1 VNILP
6 NGVKKWLML
15 QVWRV
20 QQIAAILSLIMLAVT
35 DALLIY
41 DKVSWRQGIFST
53 PYTGGLMILIGIGL
67 LIWGASI
74 VWDRKLK
81 MWREQMTVLV
91 EKNPYNKER
100 MASKEIVMYN
110 LMWLPMLEHIGKQDP
125 EVKAAAEALRGW
137 MKRVADDDPLVKKDI
152 EEILEFMGKGGS
164 GLVKLDKK

>member
-1 VNILP
+1 VDILP
-6 NGVKKWLML
+6 NGVKKWFML

-20 QQIAAILSLIMLAVT
+20 QQIATILSLVMLAVT
-35 DALLIY
+35 DALLVY
-41 DKVSWRQGIFST
+41 DKVSWRSGVFET
-53 PYTGGLMILIGIGL
+53 PYTGVVIILLAIGL
-67 LIWGASI
+67 VIWGVSI
-74 VWDRKLK
+74 VWDLKLK

-125 EVKAAAEALRGW
+125 EVKAAAQALRGW
-137 MKRVADDDPLVKKDI
+137 MTRIADEDPLIKKDI

>member
-1 VNILP
+1 LP
-6 NGVKKWLML
+6 NGVKKWFML

-20 QQIAAILSLIMLAVT
+20 QQIATILSLVMLAVT
-35 DALLIY
+35 DALLVY
-41 DKVSWRQGIFST
+41 DKVSWRSGVFET
-53 PYTGGLMILIGIGL
+53 PYTGVVIILLAIGL
-67 LIWGASI
+67 VIWGVSI
-74 VWDRKLK
+74 VWDLKLK

-125 EVKAAAEALRGW
+125 EVKAAAQALRGW
-137 MKRVADDDPLVKKDI
+137 MRRIADEDPLVKKDI